1 MLNTDTIK
9 KIEDFVY
16 TKPRSIQ
23 EISEYIKKNWRT
35 VDRYITEIKENF
47 GTIDTRIFREGTRG
61 ALKLVY
67 WSSREKASSSSVQK
81 AMEKEIYEGKTKYE
95 FSPFDIFQNIK
106 DQNKKAV
113 IGYEEEK
120 YWLKEV
126 VEHIKNTKKQL
137 LLFSGNLSLI
147 NYKEVFEAIEEIVK
161 KNISIKVICRV
172 DMAGEENI
180 EKMLSLNFKYG
191 KELIEIR
198 HKEQPLRGFISDGQI
213 IKLKEVKD
221 PTNKEN
227 ELKTTTVIFYTLKD
241 KEWAEWLSKIFWKM
255 FSASVDANKR
265 IDELSKLTTYK
276 RIQKQ

>member
-1 MLNTDTIK
+1 MLNSEIIK

-16 TKPRSIQ
+16 VKPRSIQ
-23 EISEYIKKNWRT
+23 EISEYLKKNWRT
-35 VDRYITEIKENF
+35 VDRYIDEIKENF

-67 WSSREKASSSSVQK
+67 WSSRERVSSSSIQK
-81 AMEKEIYEGKTKYE
+81 ALEKEIYEGKTKYD

-106 DQNKKAV
+106 DQNKSAV
-113 IGYEEEK
+113 VGYEEK
-120 YWLKEV
+120 RYWINDV
-126 VEHIKNTKKQL
+126 VEKIKDTKKQL

-147 NYKEVFEAIEEIVK
+147 NFKEIFEAIEELVK
-161 KNISIKVICRV
+161 KNISIKVISRV
-172 DMAGEENI
+172 DLVGKENI

-198 HKEQPLRGFISDGQI
+198 NKEQPIRGFISDGKI
-213 IKLKEVKD
+213 IKIKEVKD

-227 ELKTTTVIFYTLKD
+227 ELKTEAVIFYTLKD

-255 FSASVDANKR
+255 FSSSIDANKR
-265 IDELSKLTTYK
+265 IDELSKLTTYTK
-276 RIQKQ
+276 IQKQ

>member
-1 MLNTDTIK
+1 MLNSDTIK
-9 KIEDFVY
+9 KIEDFIY

-35 VDRYITEIKENF
+35 VDRYVNEIKENF
-47 GTIDTRIFREGTRG
+47 GTIDTRTFREGTRG

-67 WSSREKASSSSVQK
+67 WSSREKVSSSSVQK
-81 AMEKEIYEGKTKYE
+81 ALEKEIYEGKTKYD

-106 DQNKKAV
+106 DENKKAIV
-113 IGYEEEK
+113 GYEEER

-126 VEHIKNTKKQL
+126 VEYIKNTKKQL

-161 KNISIKVICRV
+161 ENINIKVICRV
-172 DMAGEENI
+172 DLAGRDNI

-198 HKEQPLRGFISDGQI
+198 HKEQPIRGFISDGQI
-213 IKLKEVKD
+213 IKVKEVKD

-227 ELKTTTVIFYTLKD
+227 ELKTTAVIFYTLKD

-265 IDELSKLTTYK
+265 IEELSKLTMYK
-276 RIQKQ
+276 KIQKQ

>member
-1 MLNTDTIK
+1 MLNSDIIK

-16 TKPRSIQ
+16 IKPRSIQ

-35 VDRYITEIKENF
+35 VDRYINEIKENF

-61 ALKLVY
+61 ALKLAY
-67 WSSREKASSSSVQK
+67 WSSREKVSSSSVQK
-81 AMEKEIYEGKTKYE
+81 ALEKEIYEGKTKYD

-106 DQNKKAV
+106 DQNKNAL

-120 YWLKEV
+120 YWIKDV
-126 VEHIKNTKKQL
+126 VENIKNTKKQL
-137 LLFSGNLSLI
+137 LLFSGNLSI
-147 NYKEVFEAIEEIVK
+147 VNSKEAFEAIEEIVK
-161 KNISIKVICRV
+161 KNISIKVISRI
-172 DMAGEENI
+172 DLAGRENI

-198 HKEQPLRGFISDGQI
+198 HKEQPIRGFISDERI
-213 IKLKEVKD
+213 IKIKEVKD

-227 ELKTTTVIFYTLKD
+227 ELKTKAVIFYTLKD

-255 FSASVDANKR
+255 FSSSINANKR
-265 IDELSKLTTYK
+265 IDELSKLITYTK
-276 RIQKQ
+276 IQKQ

>member
-1 MLNTDTIK
+1 MLNSEIIK

-35 VDRYITEIKENF
+35 VDRYINEIKENF
-47 GTIDTRIFREGTRG
+47 GTIDTRTFREGTRG

-67 WSSREKASSSSVQK
+67 WSSRERVSSSSIQK
-81 AMEKEIYEGKTKYE
+81 VLEKEIYEGKTKYD

-106 DQNKKAV
+106 DQNKNAV
-113 IGYEEEK
+113 VGYEEKK
-120 YWLKEV
+120 YWINDV
-126 VEHIKNTKKQL
+126 VENIKNTKKQL

-147 NYKEVFEAIEEIVK
+147 NFKEVFEAIEEIVK
-161 KNISIKVICRV
+161 KDINIKIISRV
-172 DMAGEENI
+172 DLAGKENI

-198 HKEQPLRGFISDGQI
+198 HKEQPVRGFISDGKI
-213 IKLKEVKD
+213 IKIKEVKD

-227 ELKTTTVIFYTLKD
+227 ELKTEAVIFYTLKD

-255 FSASVDANKR
+255 FSSSIDANKR
-265 IDELSKLTTYK
+265 IDELSKLTTYTK
-276 RIQKQ
+276 IQKQ

>member
-1 MLNTDTIK
+1 MLNSDTIK
-9 KIEDFVY
+9 KIEDFIY

-23 EISEYIKKNWRT
+23 EIAEYIKKNWRT

-67 WSSREKASSSSVQK
+67 WSSRERVSSSSVQK
-81 AMEKEIYEGKTKYE
+81 SMEKEIYEGKTKYE

-113 IGYEEEK
+113 VGYEEEK

-161 KNISIKVICRV
+161 KNINIKVICRV
-172 DMAGEENI
+172 DLAGKENI

-241 KEWAEWLSKIFWKM
+241 KEWAEWLSKVFWKM

-265 IDELSKLTTYK
+265 IEELSKLTSYK